1 MITIPNF
8 KRLELQH
15 LVLDYN
21 GTVATDGKLLESVK
35 ALLPQLTQ
43 HYSVHIITADT
54 FGSVKKEV
62 EAFDVQVKI
71 LSSDDHTQEKAD
83 FVRELG
89 AMHTVAMGNGNNDAL
104 MLHTAELSIAILG
117 EEGCSMQ
124 TLQEAD
130 LLCKSIG
137 DALEL
142 LLHPKRLIAT
152 LRR

>member
-8 KRLELQH
+8 KRLKLQH

-35 ALLPQLTQ
+35 TLLPQLTQ
-43 HYSVHIITADT
+43 HYTVHIITADT

-62 EAFDVQVKI
+62 EAFDVEVKI

-130 LLCKSIG
+130 LLCKSIS